1 MNESKIY
8 KLTDQIKQ
16 MPEAAKLQVAL
27 DRFCRLNV
35 IERLHGNCIAASDIL
50 QNILDFYGIK
60 SKTTE
65 CQVFAAQE
73 NREIQDYRM
82 VGFNT
87 IGLNQPNIVDTHVVV
102 ITETSPA
109 LLIDA
114 SIGYLLPHD
123 EQIII
128 HALEGC
134 DPDVIA
140 EHPVGNDMMVTYHH
154 KKNIKLPSLHQK
166 NLIERIEV
174 ERALTSKVEFLK
186 TAMLVV
192 GGFALI
198 NFILNTILVA
208 LKIAFP

>member
-1 MNESKIY
+1 MNEPKIY
-8 KLTDQIKQ
+8 KLSDQIKQ

-60 SKTTE
+60 SRTTE

-102 ITETSPA
+102 ITETTPA

-114 SIGYLLPHD
+114 SIGYLLPAD

-128 HALEGC
+128 HALESFNT
-134 DPDVIA
+134 DVIA
-140 EHPVGNDMMVTYHH
+140 EHVIDPDMIITYHY

-166 NLIERIEV
+166 NLLQRIEYEHTV
-174 ERALTSKVEFLK
+174 SEQVTNLK
-186 TAMLVV
+186 LLVWGIV
-192 GGFALI
+192 AFTVV
-198 NFILNTILVA
+198 NFILNMTLV
-208 LKIAFP
+208 INIF

>member
-1 MNESKIY
+1 MNEPKIY
-8 KLTDQIKQ
+8 KLTDQIRQ
-16 MPEAAKLQVAL
+16 MPEAVKLQIAL

-60 SKTTE
+60 SKTIE

-87 IGLNQPNIVDTHVVV
+87 IGLNQPNIVDTHVIVV
-102 ITETSPA
+102 TETSPA

-114 SIGYLLPHD
+114 SIGYLLPSD
-123 EQIII
+123 EQIIV
-128 HALEGC
+128 HALIGH
-134 DPDVIA
+134 DNDVIA
-140 EHPVGNDMMVTYHH
+140 EHSVGSDMLVTYHH

-174 ERALTSKVEFLK
+174 ERALANRVEFLK
-186 TAMLVV
+186 TAMMVV

-198 NFILNTILVA
+198 NFILNMTLLA